1 MIAITGATGQT
12 GSKIANLLLEKG
24 KMIRVIS
31 RTENNVL
38 PLHIRGAEMAIGDQ
52 ADVAFLTKAFSG
64 CRVVYLLIPPKM
76 DTQDFR
82 SYYNTMGD
90 VAVEAIRASGVKKV
104 VFLSSLGAELEA
116 GTGPVVGLHD
126 VEAKLE
132 KLTQV
137 DMVILRPGYFMENTL
152 RNASLIKKQRINGNT
167 NSPDIPVTMIATR
180 DIAKKAAELLETSS
194 FTGHTVVE
202 LFGDRISYKE
212 ATRLIGEAIG
222 FPALPYVRFDEE
234 DAVNSMMSMGVSENM
249 ARSFIKLSRAIEKGE
264 IHPLYIDP
272 LKPNTSTSYK
282 DFVNEVFKPVYHK
295 AV

>member
-1 MIAITGATGQT
+1 MQQVKT

-31 RTENNVL
+31 RMENNVL

-137 DMVILRPGYFMENTL
+137 DVVILRPGYFMENTL

-167 NSPDIPVTMIATR
+167 NSPDVPVTMIATR

-202 LFGDRISYKE
+202 LFGDRISYKD

-249 ARSFIKLSRAIEKGE
+249 ARSFIKLSTAIEKGI
-264 IHPLYIDP
+264 IHPQYIDP